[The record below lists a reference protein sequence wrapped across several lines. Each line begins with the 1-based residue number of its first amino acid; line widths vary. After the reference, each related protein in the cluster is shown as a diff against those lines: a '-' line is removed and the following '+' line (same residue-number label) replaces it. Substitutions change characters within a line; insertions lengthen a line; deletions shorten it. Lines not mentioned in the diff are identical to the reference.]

1 MRLLNLRS
9 LLLTI
14 FSLLLTT
21 FAGSVLRAANGPKIN
36 HVLVIS
42 IDGMHSQDL
51 AKWVAANPGS
61 TLAGLTSTGVN
72 YTNAFTTQ
80 PSDSIPST
88 VGIFTGASPS
98 LGGMYYDDAWH
109 RVWAPSIASGG
120 ACNPGVP
127 NGAPIDLKQGIDFN
141 GNSLDAGGGINPN
154 NLPRD
159 PFNSC
164 APVYPHDMLRVN
176 TIFEV
181 VKAAGMYTA
190 YSEKRPSYDFLNGK
204 TGGVMDLYTPEIN
217 AVSLLNLSQ
226 IEGFD
231 QLRVNSILNEINE
244 FNHDG
249 TMEAPKPNLFGMN
262 FQSVNSAKKESATSG
277 YANGAGDF
285 DSLMNNAMSYVDTSI
300 GSIVSAL
307 GAQGLLN
314 STVIVVTAKHGESP
328 LGNTRTIV
336 LFDPNKLANNVIG
349 TILTNAGIAWN
360 KITAKTSALIWLKD
374 ETQTAAAVTA
384 LSDPTNALAPNLKQV
399 LSFGNGLP
407 FPQPGSASGTDPAP
421 PDIVVVM
428 NDGVNF
434 ETTVTS
440 TTHAEH
446 GGFGQNE
453 THVPMLFSYP
463 RWSPVTVT
471 GTVATRQIAPTV
483 LTLLGL
489 DPNALQ
495 AVQIEH
501 TAVLQDVAAKLQ

>member
-1 MRLLNLRS
+1 MRLLS
-9 LLLTI
+9 LTCLFLM
-14 FSLLLTT
+14 T
-21 FAGSVLRAANGPKIN
+21 FGGSVIHAASGPKIK

-42 IDGMHSQDL
+42 VDGMHSQDL

-61 TLAGLTSTGVN
+61 ALARLTNTGVN
-72 YTNAFTTQ
+72 YPNASTTQ

-109 RVWAPSIASGG
+109 RVWAPSSASGG
-120 ACNPGVP
+120 VCNPGVP
-127 NGAPIDLKQGIDFN
+127 NGTAIDLKQGIDFN
-141 GNSLDAGGGINPN
+141 GTSLDAGGGINPN

-159 PFNSC
+159 PFNNC
-164 APVYPHDMLRVN
+164 APVYPHDMIRVN

-204 TGGVMDLYTPEIN
+204 TGGVTDLYVPEIN

-249 TMEAPKPNLFGMN
+249 TQEAPKPNLFGMN
-262 FQSVNSAKKESATSG
+262 FQSVNSAKKASATSG
-277 YANGAGDF
+277 YTNASGDF
-285 DSLMNNAMSYVDTSI
+285 DALMLNAMNYVDTSL

-307 GAQGLLN
+307 DTQGLSN
-314 STVIVVTAKHGESP
+314 STVIVITAKHGESP
-328 LGNTRTIV
+328 VGSTRTIV
-336 LFDPNKLANNVIG
+336 LFDPNKLANNLIG

-360 KITAKTSALIWLKD
+360 KITAKTSAFIWLKD
-374 ETQTAAAVTA
+374 QTQTAQAVAALT
-384 LSDPTNALAPNLKQV
+384 DPTNALAPNLKQV
-399 LSFGNGLP
+399 LAGSSLP
-407 FPQPGSASGTDPAP
+407 FPQPGNTSGTDPAP
-421 PDIVVVM
+421 PDIVVWM

-434 ETTVTS
+434 EPTLTS

-446 GGFGQNE
+446 GGFGINE
-453 THVPMLFSYP
+453 THVPLLVSYP
-463 RWSPVTVT
+463 RWSPVTANGSVT
-471 GTVATRQIAPTV
+471 TRQIAPTV
-483 LTLLGL
+483 LMLLGL

-501 TAVLQDVAAKLQ
+501 TPVLPEVAAKLQ